1 MSTSVVIIVV
11 VIGVISGDIAGLYYF
26 ARRFGAF
33 APVKPET
40 VTIEPMWI
48 AYNTH
53 SGPYQ
58 LIGPVCDSVC
68 RAWHETGGTD
78 ADLGF
83 GLYYDN
89 PRKVAKNQLRSLG
102 GCIIPAD
109 RAQEFAGKTLPF
121 RIAQLPGGRAVV
133 ARFPFRGRMSI
144 MVGAMRVYPKLG
156 RHITEAGLPDGP
168 MMEIYDMKA
177 GEIRYIRPL
186 DIPNEELERLL

>member
-1 MSTSVVIIVV
+1 MSMNMMIVIV
-11 VIGVISGDIAGLYYF
+11 VIGVIAGDMAGLYYF

-40 VTIEPMWI
+40 KTIEPMWI

-53 SGPYQ
+53 VGPYQ
-58 LIGPVCDSVC
+58 LIGPVCDGVC
-68 RAWHETGGTD
+68 RAWSEASGVD

-89 PRKVAKNQLRSLG
+89 PRKVAKDQLRSLG
-102 GCIIPAD
+102 GCIIPAEKAQGLAD
-109 RAQEFAGKTLPF
+109 RTLPF
-121 RIAQLPGGRAVV
+121 RIASLPGGRAVV
-133 ARFPFRGRMSI
+133 VHFPFRGRMSI
-144 MVGAMRVYPKLG
+144 MVGAMRVYPKMG

-177 GEIRYIRPL
+177 GEIRYVRPL
-186 DIPNEELERLL
+186 FIPNEELERLL